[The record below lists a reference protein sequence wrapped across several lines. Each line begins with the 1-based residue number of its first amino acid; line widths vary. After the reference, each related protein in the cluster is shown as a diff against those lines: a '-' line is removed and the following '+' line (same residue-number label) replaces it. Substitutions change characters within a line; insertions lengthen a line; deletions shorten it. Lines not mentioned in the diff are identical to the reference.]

1 MYCTRMISPVVAGVL
16 VATLAF
22 PLTAGA
28 QETSPGRDA
37 LPLELRRARETTLR
51 RPIVHPA
58 PQRDEAVGEAERA
71 AAEYERAQRGEALM
85 REPSRPAARRPD
97 LGYDVYSGIQQRNI
111 QRR

>member
-1 MYCTRMISPVVAGVL
+1 MVAGVL
-16 VATLAF
+16 VAILAF
-22 PLTAGA
+22 PLPAGA

-37 LPLELRRARETTLR
+37 LPLEIRRAREMMLR

-71 AAEYERAQRGEALM
+71 AAEYERTQRGEALM
-85 REPSRPAARRPD
+85 RESSRPSTRRPD

>member
-1 MYCTRMISPVVAGVL
+1 MISRVVAGVL
-16 VATLAF
+16 VAILAF
-22 PLTAGA
+22 PRTAGA
-28 QETSPGRDA
+28 QETSAGRDA

-71 AAEYERAQRGEALM
+71 AAEYERTQREEALM

>member
-1 MYCTRMISPVVAGVL
+1 MISGVVAGVL
-16 VATLAF
+16 VALLAL

-28 QETSPGRDA
+28 QQTSPGRDT
-37 LPLELRRARETTLR
+37 LPLELRRARETTPG
-51 RPIVHPA
+51 RPIVHPE

-71 AAEYERAQRGEALM
+71 SAEYERTQRGEALM
-85 REPSRPAARRPD
+85 REPSRPATRRPD

>member
-1 MYCTRMISPVVAGVL
+1 MISRVVAGVL
-16 VATLAF
+16 VAILAF

-37 LPLELRRARETTLR
+37 LPLELRRAREMMLR

-71 AAEYERAQRGEALM
+71 AAEYERTQRGEALM
-85 REPSRPAARRPD
+85 RESSRPATRRPD
-97 LGYDVYSGIQQRNI
+97 LGYDVSSCIQQRTI

>member
-1 MYCTRMISPVVAGVL
+1 MISRVVAGVL
-16 VATLAF
+16 VAILAF

-37 LPLELRRARETTLR
+37 LPLEIRRAREMMLR

-71 AAEYERAQRGEALM
+71 AAEFERTQRGEALM
-85 REPSRPAARRPD
+85 RESSRPATRRPD

>member
-1 MYCTRMISPVVAGVL
+1 MISRVVAGVL
-16 VATLAF
+16 VAILAF

-28 QETSPGRDA
+28 QETSAGRDA
-37 LPLELRRARETTLR
+37 LPLELRRAREMMLR

-71 AAEYERAQRGEALM
+71 AAEYERTQRGGALM
-85 REPSRPAARRPD
+85 RESSRPATRRPD
-97 LGYDVYSGIQQRNI
+97 LGYDVSSGIQQRTI

>member
-1 MYCTRMISPVVAGVL
+1 MISRVVAGVL
-16 VATLAF
+16 VAILAF

-28 QETSPGRDA
+28 QEMSPGQDA
-37 LPLELRRARETTLR
+37 LPLELSRARETTPR

-71 AAEYERAQRGEALM
+71 AAESERTQRGDTLM

>member
-1 MYCTRMISPVVAGVL
+1 MISPVVAGVL

-37 LPLELRRARETTLR
+37 LPLELRRARETTPR

-58 PQRDEAVGEAERA
+58 PQRDEAVAEAERA
-71 AAEYERAQRGEALM
+71 AAEYERTQRGEPLM
-85 REPSRPAARRPD
+85 REPSRPAARRPVPA
-97 LGYDVYSGIQQRNI
+97 YNVYGGNQQ
-111 QRR
+111 

>member
-1 MYCTRMISPVVAGVL
+1 MYCTRMISRVVAGVL
-16 VATLAF
+16 VAILAF

-28 QETSPGRDA
+28 QETSSGRDA
-37 LPLELRRARETTLR
+37 LPLELRRARETPR

-58 PQRDEAVGEAERA
+58 PQRDEAVGEVERA
-71 AAEYERAQRGEALM
+71 VAEYERTQRGEALM

>member
-1 MYCTRMISPVVAGVL
+1 MISRVVAGVL
-16 VATLAF
+16 VAILAF

-37 LPLELRRARETTLR
+37 LPLELRRAREPTLR

-58 PQRDEAVGEAERA
+58 AVGEAERA
-71 AAEYERAQRGEALM
+71 AAEYERTQRGEALM

>member
-1 MYCTRMISPVVAGVL
+1 MISRVVAGVL
-16 VATLAF
+16 VAILAF

-71 AAEYERAQRGEALM
+71 AAEYERAQREESLV
-85 REPSRPAARRPD
+85 REQARPAPRRPE
-97 LGYDVYSGIQQRNI
+97 LGYDGYSGIQQRNI

>member
-1 MYCTRMISPVVAGVL
+1 MYCTRMISRVVAGVL
-16 VATLAF
+16 VAILAF

-37 LPLELRRARETTLR
+37 LPLELRRARETTPR
-51 RPIVHPA
+51 PPIVHPA

-71 AAEYERAQRGEALM
+71 AAEYERTQRGEALM

>member
-1 MYCTRMISPVVAGVL
+1 MISRVGAGVL
-16 VATLAF
+16 VAIPAF

-37 LPLELRRARETTLR
+37 LPLELSRARETTPR

-58 PQRDEAVGEAERA
+58 PQRDEAVGEAARA
-71 AAEYERAQRGEALM
+71 AAESERTQRGDTLM

>member
-1 MYCTRMISPVVAGVL
+1 MVAGVL
-16 VATLAF
+16 VAILAF

-37 LPLELRRARETTLR
+37 LRLELGRARETTPR

-71 AAEYERAQRGEALM
+71 AAEYERTQRGETLM
-85 REPSRPAARRPD
+85 REPSRPAARRSD